1 MQVFIT
7 VVVGLLSAA
16 DRSSLTRAPLHTIT
30 TIEGQTCSN
39 ASNGTRVY
47 TIVLLSKHSNQ
58 RTQHSTDVAYGW
70 ICGKQ
75 QCVTEE
81 SVILRLSENI
91 ENVPQPVNLPLD
103 NASSVRGDEN
113 KERFVFNFHNCSV
126 NIMNK

>member
-1 MQVFIT
+1 M
-7 VVVGLLSAA
+7 
-16 DRSSLTRAPLHTIT
+16 RSMSMALTSHMGGFA
-30 TIEGQTCSN
+30 E
-39 ASNGTRVY
+39 
-47 TIVLLSKHSNQ
+47 K
-58 RTQHSTDVAYGW
+58 
-70 ICGKQ
+70 K

-103 NASSVRGDEN
+103 NASSVRSDGN

>member
-58 RTQHSTDVAYGW
+58 RTQHFPSLREKNKVTANSVQVHDVCVRLGVGW
-70 ICGKQ
+70 VEVLMVALARQVC
-75 QCVTEE
+75 
-81 SVILRLSENI
+81 R
-91 ENVPQPVNLPLD
+91 QP
-103 NASSVRGDEN
+103 RQ
-113 KERFVFNFHNCSV
+113 
-126 NIMNK
+126 